1 MDQKKVLTI
10 QDISCVGR
18 CSLTVALPVISAA
31 GIETSVIPTAVL
43 STHTGGF
50 TDYTYRDLT
59 DDIEPIVSHWKSLGL
74 AFDAVYTG
82 YLGSFEQLRLV
93 SDIFSTFKTPENLII
108 IDPVMADNGVLY
120 GGFSEEF
127 PKGMAELCSKA
138 DIIVP
143 NLTEA
148 AFLLG
153 NEYKETYDQNYI
165 ENLLKDL
172 RELGCGNIVLTG
184 VSFEKNSLGT
194 ASYDGNEISYYFK
207 EQIDGYYHGTGDI
220 YASTLTAAMLKF
232 NSLKEA
238 SEAAADFTVEC
249 IKATAGSQRETKY
262 GVNFETC
269 IPYLT
274 ERLKLT

>member
-18 CSLTVALPVISAA
+18 CSLTAALPVISAA

-59 DDIEPIVSHWKSLGL
+59 DDIEPIVSHWKSLNL
-74 AFDAVYTG
+74 SFDAVYTG

-93 SDIFSTFKTPENLII
+93 SDIFSTYKTPENLII
-108 IDPVMADNGVLY
+108 VDPVMADNGVLY

-127 PKGMAELCSKA
+127 PKGMAELCKKA
-138 DIIVP
+138 DIVVP

-153 NEYKETYDQNYI
+153 NEYKETYDQKYI

-172 RELGCGNIVLTG
+172 RDLGCGNIVLTG
-184 VSFEKNSLGT
+184 VSFEENKLGT
-194 ASYDGNEISYYFK
+194 ASYDGSEISYCFK

-220 YASTLTAAMLKF
+220 YASTLTAAMLRF
-232 NSLKEA
+232 GSLKEA
-238 SEAAADFTVEC
+238 SEAAVDFTVEC
-249 IKATAGSQRETKY
+249 IKATVGSERETKY

-269 IPYLT
+269 IPYLIK
-274 ERLKLT
+274 RLKLI